1 MGCVKRVL
9 TWLGWILL
17 VAGVALI
24 LLGIWT
30 WPPGGL
36 FFAMPFFFL
45 IPGVPLAVIGG
56 VLLMIGWR
64 MHDRPNDPGRE

>member
-1 MGCVKRVL
+1 MKRVL

-17 VAGVALI
+17 VPGVVLI

-30 WPPGGL
+30 WPSGGL

-45 IPGVPLAVIGG
+45 IPGVPLAVIGCVF
-56 VLLMIGWR
+56 VLIGWR
-64 MHDRPNDPGRE
+64 MHGRPNDPWSE